1 MGCSNNPS
9 ININD
14 DAKWQIIFVLGS
26 PGGGKGTQCD
36 KIKEKYQI
44 FHYSCGELL
53 RQAAKAKNEEADLIN
68 SYMKEG
74 KIVPARITCEL
85 QKKCMEKNDKEYRAF
100 LCDGFPRNEENLK
113 FFFEVMGKDIKV
125 LCTLFLS
132 CPEDVCIERIQK
144 RGEGRVDDNI
154 ETVKKRF
161 KSLKEETIPTV
172 NKLKGYGPV
181 YEIKANQTIE
191 NVFKDIDEK
200 FSSKLVKEEVL
211 IRGELI
217 NIIFNSINS

>member
-85 QKKCMEKNDKEYRAF
+85 QKKMYGKE
-100 LCDGFPRNEENLK
+100 
-113 FFFEVMGKDIKV
+113 
-125 LCTLFLS
+125 
-132 CPEDVCIERIQK
+132 
-144 RGEGRVDDNI
+144 
-154 ETVKKRF
+154 
-161 KSLKEETIPTV
+161 
-172 NKLKGYGPV
+172 
-181 YEIKANQTIE
+181 
-191 NVFKDIDEK
+191 
-200 FSSKLVKEEVL
+200 
-211 IRGELI
+211 
-217 NIIFNSINS
+217 

>member
-1 MGCSNNPS
+1 MKHLFKYKKMGCSNNHGTELKEE
-9 ININD
+9 
-14 DAKWQIIFVLGS
+14 AKWNIIFVLGS

-36 KIKEKYQI
+36 KIKEKYKI

-53 RQAAKAKNEEADLIN
+53 RQAVKENNKEAELIN
-68 SYMKEG
+68 GYMKEG

-85 QKKCMEKNDKEYRAF
+85 QKKCMEKNDKEYKSF

-113 FFFEVMGKDIKV
+113 FFFEVMGNDVKV
-125 LCTLFLS
+125 LCTLFLT

-144 RGEGRVDDNI
+144 RGGGRVDDNV

-172 NKLKGYGPV
+172 EKLKDYGPV

-200 FSSKLVKEEVL
+200 LKNLLKK
-211 IRGELI
+211 R
-217 NIIFNSINS
+217 

>member
-9 ININD
+9 INSNN

-53 RQAAKAKNEEADLIN
+53 RQAAKEKNEEAELIN
-68 SYMKEG
+68 SYMREG
-74 KIVPARITCEL
+74 KIVPARITREL

-113 FFFEVMGKDIKV
+113 FFFDVLGKDIKV

-132 CPEDVCIERIQK
+132 CPEEVCIERIQK

-200 FSSKLVKEEVL
+200 LKDLLSERTTPLNK
-211 IRGELI
+211 
-217 NIIFNSINS
+217 

>member
-1 MGCSNNPS
+1 MGCSNNPQIS
-9 ININD
+9 TND

-44 FHYSCGELL
+44 FHYSCGDLL
-53 RQAAKAKNEEADLIN
+53 RQAAKEKNEEAELIN
-68 SYMKEG
+68 SYMKEM

-113 FFFEVMGKDIKV
+113 FFFDVMGKDIKV

-200 FSSKLVKEEVL
+200 LKIYFLKGLLLLK
-211 IRGELI
+211 IK
-217 NIIFNSINS
+217 

>member
-1 MGCSNNPS
+1 
-9 ININD
+9 
-14 DAKWQIIFVLGS
+14 
-26 PGGGKGTQCD
+26 
-36 KIKEKYQI
+36 
-44 FHYSCGELL
+44 
-53 RQAAKAKNEEADLIN
+53 
-68 SYMKEG
+68 
-74 KIVPARITCEL
+74 
-85 QKKCMEKNDKEYRAF
+85 MEKNDKEYRAF

-172 NKLKGYGPV
+172 NKLKGYGPA

-200 FSSKLVKEEVL
+200 LKELLTERTTPL
-211 IRGELI
+211 
-217 NIIFNSINS
+217 NK

>member
-53 RQAAKAKNEEADLIN
+53 RQAAKEKNEEADLIN

-85 QKKCMEKNDKEYRAF
+85 QKKCMENNDKEYRAF

-132 CPEDVCIERIQK
+132 CPEEVCIERIQK

-200 FSSKLVKEEVL
+200 LKELLSERTTPL
-211 IRGELI
+211 
-217 NIIFNSINS
+217 NK

>member
-9 ININD
+9 INAND

-44 FHYSCGELL
+44 FHYSCGDLL
-53 RQAAKAKNEEADLIN
+53 RQAAKEKNEEADLIN
-68 SYMKEG
+68 NYMKEG

-85 QKKCMEKNDKEYRAF
+85 QKKCMERNDKEYRAF

-113 FFFEVMGKDIKV
+113 FFFDVMGRDIKV

-200 FSSKLVKEEVL
+200 LKELLPERTTPL
-211 IRGELI
+211 
-217 NIIFNSINS
+217 NK

>member
-9 ININD
+9 VTSNEK
-14 DAKWQIIFVLGS
+14 AKWNIIFVLGS

-36 KIKEKYQI
+36 KIKEKYKI

-53 RQAAKAKNEEADLIN
+53 RQASKENNKESELIN

-85 QKKCMEKNDKEYRAF
+85 QKKCMEANDKEYKDF

-113 FFFEVMGKDIKV
+113 FFFDVMGKDIKV

-132 CPEDVCIERIQK
+132 CHEDVCIDRIQK
-144 RGEGRVDDNI
+144 RGQGRVDDNI

-161 KSLKEETIPTV
+161 KSLEEETIPTV
-172 NKLKGYGPV
+172 EKLRSYGPV
-181 YEIKANQTIE
+181 YQIRADQSIE
-191 NVFKDIDEK
+191 DVFKNIDEK
-200 FSSKLVKEEVL
+200 LSKLHTP
-211 IRGELI
+211 
-217 NIIFNSINS
+217 N